1 MSDSDDGE
9 VHPLDQDYTQ
19 TISSEKRTF
28 RVPQGNVLRAG
39 VLFFLLGLVS
49 LLVTAALLG
58 IFSGAR
64 SLEAGGSVMHR
75 VSGVLILV
83 GGVLILIG
91 YRIRAVNGRVRRR
104 SVLGGGGSVHARL
117 WHRGWVQLGLLLL
130 ANVLFWPSMFVLRF
144 FVGRLFSPSV
154 AAWGL
159 GAVMGAVVTCLAMGA
174 ILHRGWWRG
183 YCAGLV
189 MGFVSVF
196 LWEAFGFA
204 FVGYS
209 RRYGAWEL
217 DGVRLVLM
225 MQFSGMVG
233 ALYAMVYQRR
243 KNRLRDRIDDAM
255 VDVA

>member
-19 TISSEKRTF
+19 TIASEKRRF

-49 LLVTAALLG
+49 LLVTAALFG

-64 SLEAGGSVMHR
+64 SLEAGVSVMHR

-91 YRIRAVNGRVRRR
+91 YRIRAVNGRVRGR
-104 SVLGGGGSVHARL
+104 SMLGGGGSVNARL
-117 WHRGWVQLGLLLL
+117 WYRGWGQLGLLLV
-130 ANVLFWPSMFVLRF
+130 ANVLCWPSMFVLRF
-144 FVGRLFSPSV
+144 FVGRLLSPSV
-154 AAWGL
+154 AAWVL
-159 GAVMGAVVTCLAMGA
+159 GAVLAAVVTCLAMGA
-174 ILHRGWWRG
+174 ILHRGWWLG
-183 YCAGLV
+183 YCAGLI

-204 FVGYS
+204 FFGYS
-209 RRYGAWEL
+209 RRYDAWES
-217 DGVRLVLM
+217 DGVRILLTV
-225 MQFSGMVG
+225 QFSGMVG

-243 KNRLRDRIDDAM
+243 KNRLRDRIYDAM
-255 VDVA
+255 VDVV